1 MRCMVKYIAL
11 FLSVWIISLQSL
23 SAQTEDRD
31 ILNRKVQLSKQKS
44 TVYQLLRQISDQSGY
59 LFIYDSQII
68 DNDKKV
74 KTVTGE
80 YTLQSAIYTITGDR
94 NLKFRTVG
102 NHILLYKEAE
112 APVTSTKKTPLQ
124 KDDTTHIIL
133 SGKVLDRI
141 SNDPIAY
148 ASIDVLNSS
157 IGTIS
162 NQDGEFRLILPDTLQ
177 NAQITF
183 SHLGYRTQ
191 TLKVSL
197 LSGQSATFM
206 LDPEV
211 VPLQEV
217 VVRLV
222 NPIQTIKTMLAN
234 RKMNYSS
241 IPVYMTVFYRE
252 GVEYKKKNINLTEAV
267 LKLYKTGYQNGTYS
281 DQIKLL
287 KMRKVTNKVEA
298 DTLITKMK
306 SGLNSVLMLD
316 IVKNLPDFLEL
327 DVDSHYEYAHT
338 DITVI
343 DNRKVNVISFEQ
355 KDVITEPLYKGEL
368 YIDAE
373 NNALLQAKFEIN
385 PEYVKK
391 SSEMFVEKKRRNL
404 SITPQS
410 ITYIVS
416 YKSVNGIY
424 YISHI
429 RGDLNFSIKEKKRLF
444 SRPLHTWFE
453 MVTCEVDTNNV
464 ERLPKSD
471 RLPTRNIFSDT
482 NFKYDKNFWGNF
494 NTIIP
499 EEKLKELIINYFS
512 NTK

>member
-11 FLSVWIISLQSL
+11 FLSVWIISLQNI
-23 SAQTEDRD
+23 SAQTEDGD
-31 ILNRKVQLSKQKS
+31 ILNRKIQLSKQKS

-74 KTVTGE
+74 KIPAAE
-80 YTLQSAIYTITGDR
+80 YTLQNAIYTIAEDR
-94 NLKFRTVG
+94 TLKFRIVG
-102 NHILLYKEAE
+102 NHILLYKQAE
-112 APVTSTKKTPLQ
+112 IPTISVKKTPQQ
-124 KDDTTHIIL
+124 KTDTTHIVL
-133 SGKVLDRI
+133 SGKILDRI
-141 SNDPIAY
+141 SNDAIAY
-148 ASIDVLNSS
+148 ASIGVLNSS

-183 SHLGYRTQ
+183 NHLGYRTQ
-191 TLKVSL
+191 TLTVSL

-211 VPLQEV
+211 VPLQEI

-222 NPIQTIKTMLAN
+222 NPIQTIETMLAQ
-234 RKMNYSS
+234 RKQNYSS
-241 IPVYMTVFYRE
+241 LPAYITAFYRE

-267 LKLYKTGYQNGTYS
+267 LKLYKSGYQNGTYS
-281 DQIKLL
+281 DQVKLL
-287 KMRKVTNKVEA
+287 KMRKVTNKIEA

-327 DVDSHYEYAHT
+327 NTNLYYEYAHT

-343 DNRKVNVISFEQ
+343 DDRKVNVISFEQ
-355 KDVITEPLYKGEL
+355 KDIIIEPLYKGEL

-385 PEYVKK
+385 PKYVKNA
-391 SSEMFVEKKRRNL
+391 SEMFVEKKNRNL
-404 SITPQS
+404 RITPQS

-416 YKSVNGIY
+416 YKPVNNIY

-429 RGDLNFSIKEKKRLF
+429 RGDLNFSVKEKKRLF

-453 MVTCEVDTNNV
+453 MVTCEIDTNNV

-482 NFKYDKNFWGNF
+482 SFDYDKNFWGNF
-494 NTIIP
+494 NTIMP